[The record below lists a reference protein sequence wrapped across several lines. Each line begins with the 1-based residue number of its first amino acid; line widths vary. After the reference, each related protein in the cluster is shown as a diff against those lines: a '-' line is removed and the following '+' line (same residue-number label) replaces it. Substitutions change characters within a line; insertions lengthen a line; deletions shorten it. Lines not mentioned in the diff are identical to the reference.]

1 MEAALKPGSN
11 GGFPCFKTSCW
22 RRADRQRVL
31 ISSARLITWP
41 WIVWNSMTPTRTRR
55 SSASTET
62 RRSSARLITWP
73 WILRNSYR
81 LSGRSSK
88 QDSPSAAGASTA
100 CPQRCPVRLICVS
113 LGPTSALPGLPG
125 CAKEGQSVAYCSVGH
140 GNQPSPAHAIH
151 QPQVALLTPTIECH
165 RRSWHNPAAS
175 TTRTGHGQEI
185 GQTANISVG

>member
-41 WIVWNSMTPTRTRR
+41 WIVWNS
-55 SSASTET
+55 
-62 RRSSARLITWP
+62 I
-73 WILRNSYR
+73 NSD
-81 LSGRSSK
+81 G
-88 QDSPSAAGASTA
+88 DSPIVSVDGDAPIVSSFDHLALDLVEFVQTVGPKFQTGL
-100 CPQRCPVRLICVS
+100 PVCSGGLNCLSSEMPCEADMCLAWADIR
-113 LGPTSALPGLPG
+113 TPGLPG
-125 CAKEGQSVAYCSVGH
+125 CAKEGRSNPRPIVQSDMAT
-140 GNQPSPAHAIH
+140 SPAHAIH

-175 TTRTGHGQEI
+175 TIRTGHGQEI
-185 GQTANISVG
+185 GKTANISVG